1 MDPHAFI
8 FPLCCRDVDR
18 RPASRTPA
26 SGTSG
31 PNYTLRRIVAL
42 LVVVVAFLLVSR
54 LISAVVSLFDSGGR
68 SAAVTQSS
76 GRSSTAVSPTPVP
89 PPSCAQGNR
98 FAAFRGY
105 DEWQLTLLDTTFRLP
120 KAYVP
125 PGLKPVSK
133 AGFKGALL
141 VRGELIEDLTAL
153 RKAALANGTPI
164 DIVAAFRG
172 YDSQRSLFERRTRE
186 LGRDQAL
193 AKTARPGHSE
203 HQLGTAVDFKSAGQ
217 RDVTESWD
225 RTPTGKWVTE
235 NAWRFGFIQ
244 SYPKGLEGV
253 TCYGNEPWHYRY
265 FGQTLAARIHT
276 SGLTVR
282 EFLWNEQKGGVS
294 PIP

>member
-1 MDPHAFI
+1 MPSF
-8 FPLCCRDVDR
+8 FPLCSRDVDR
-18 RPASRTPA
+18 RPASRTRA
-26 SGTSG
+26 SGTSR
-31 PNYTLRRIVAL
+31 PNYTLRRILAL

-54 LISAVVSLFDSGGR
+54 LISGVVSLFGSGGGHKT
-68 SAAVTQSS
+68 VTQSP
-76 GRSSTAVSPTPVP
+76 GRSSPSASLTPIR

-105 DEWQLTLLDTTFRLP
+105 DEWQATLLDTTFRLP

-125 PGLKPVSK
+125 PGLRPISK
-133 AGFKGALL
+133 AGFKGVLL

-153 RKAALANGTPI
+153 RKAALAHATPI
-164 DIVAAFRG
+164 DIVATYRS
-172 YDSQRSLFERRTRE
+172 YDSQASLFERRTRE

-193 AKTARPGHSE
+193 ARTARPGHSE

-217 RDVTESWD
+217 RDVTDNWD
-225 RTPTGKWVTE
+225 RTPTGQWVSE

-253 TCYGNEPWHYRY
+253 TCYANEPWHYRY
-265 FGQTLAARIHT
+265 FGQTLAAEIHA

-282 EFLWNEQKGGVS
+282 EFLWNEQKAGAS